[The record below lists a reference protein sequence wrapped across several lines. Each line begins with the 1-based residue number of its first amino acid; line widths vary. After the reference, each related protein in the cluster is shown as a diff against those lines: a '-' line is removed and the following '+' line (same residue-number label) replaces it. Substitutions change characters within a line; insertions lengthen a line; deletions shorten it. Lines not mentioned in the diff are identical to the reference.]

1 MNFIPINIEKKI
13 LLQLVKRLGDMS
25 DREVEVLKNVDSAVD
40 NVGVDTLAEAIEAIA
55 NYEIDAEQ
63 DISDP
68 IPPNK
73 LINAGTISDDVTITL
88 DTTTDNALS
97 KEYMLQ
103 FDTGDTV
110 PTITWPSSV
119 MWIEEPEIEANHRYQ
134 VSILN
139 DVGLIVG
146 VELV

>member
-1 MNFIPINIEKKI
+1 MSFIPIDIEKRI
-13 LLQLVKRLGDMS
+13 LLQLAKRLGNMS
-25 DREVEVLKNVDSAVD
+25 DRALEVLKNVDSAVD
-40 NVGVDTLAEAIEAIA
+40 KVGVDTLAEAIDSIA

-63 DISDP
+63 DISEP

-110 PTITWPSSV
+110 PTITWPSSI
-119 MWIEEPEIEANHRYQ
+119 MWVEEPDIEANHRYQ

-139 DVGLIVG
+139 NVGLIVG

>member
-1 MNFIPINIEKKI
+1 MSFIPIDIEKRI
-13 LLQLVKRLGDMS
+13 LLQLVKRLGNMS
-25 DREVEVLKNVDSAVD
+25 DRTLEVLENVDSVVD
-40 NVGVDTLAEAIEAIA
+40 NVGVDTLAEVIDAIA

-63 DISDP
+63 DISEP

-73 LINAGTISDDVTITL
+73 LINAGTISDDITITL
-88 DTTTDNALS
+88 DTTTNNTLS
-97 KEYMLQ
+97 KEYMFQ

-119 MWIEEPEIEANHRYQ
+119 MWVEEPDIEANHRYQ